1 MEENKCSS
9 NHNGLQTLKTID
21 ITLEIV
27 MPTQLPLSFMVY
39 RQFSLTSSQADWYF
53 IPSSYTE
60 RINIRTTTT
69 ADNYSTLCV
78 VIVRE
83 IQQ

>member
-1 MEENKCSS
+1 
-9 NHNGLQTLKTID
+9 
-21 ITLEIV
+21 
-27 MPTQLPLSFMVY
+27 MVY
-39 RQFSLTSSQADWYF
+39 KQLNLTSSLTDWYF
-53 IPSSYTE
+53 IPSSHTE
-60 RINIRTTTT
+60 RIIIRATTT